1 MRKYLWYV
9 LFHQILTPVLS
20 LTARLILHPKG
31 ARNSLRDQD
40 KLNYAHTVEITATV
54 AEIRSS

>member
-1 MRKYLWYV
+1 MRQHLWYV

-20 LTARLILHPKG
+20 LTARSILHPKV

-40 KLNYAHTVEITATV
+40 KLNYAYTVEITATV